1 MAVRVSLSVFGAAP
15 RGTAGEMV
23 ESGNWPIRE
32 EKVCFGGLKIR
43 KLGNIY
49 ILAEWSRSDGKKRR
63 LVLGPYWHF
72 LIITLAVVTSV
83 SLMIYVWV
91 IPSDEKLERI
101 IGLSLTIL
109 AATSLLCT
117 ALNDPGIFPRYSKPL
132 AQNWTYSE
140 YAQSYRPPGV
150 IYCQQCQV
158 LIEEYNHFCPWS
170 GIVIG
175 KGNEAYFQVFITA
188 IVVALLYDVVIVALS
203 LHDIGF

>member
-1 MAVRVSLSVFGAAP
+1 MSVFGAAP

-91 IPSDEKLERI
+91 IPQDEKLERI
-101 IGLSLTIL
+101 IGLSRR
-109 AATSLLCT
+109 
-117 ALNDPGIFPRYSKPL
+117 PGTTE
-132 AQNWTYSE
+132 A
-140 YAQSYRPPGV
+140 
-150 IYCQQCQV
+150 C
-158 LIEEYNHFCPWS
+158 
-170 GIVIG
+170 GI
-175 KGNEAYFQVFITA
+175 
-188 IVVALLYDVVIVALS
+188 
-203 LHDIGF
+203 